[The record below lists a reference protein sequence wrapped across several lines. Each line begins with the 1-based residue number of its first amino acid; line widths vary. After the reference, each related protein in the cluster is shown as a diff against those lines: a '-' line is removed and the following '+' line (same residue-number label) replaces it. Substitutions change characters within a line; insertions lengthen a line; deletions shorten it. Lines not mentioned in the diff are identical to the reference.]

1 MAKNESMMAQV
12 GGWAFIVGLVI
23 AIGAALMNTSL
34 DSGTV
39 LILAILGLLVG
50 VLNIS
55 EKEAMTF
62 MVATLVFMIASSSLN
77 VILLAVPFFGATLPA
92 ILRNI
97 VVFVAPGAA
106 IVALKALYDVTKS
119 A

>member
-1 MAKNESMMAQV
+1 MSQI
-12 GGWAFIVGLVI
+12 GGWAFLLGLVI
-23 AIGAALMNTSL
+23 AIGAAVLNTSL
-34 DSGTV
+34 SSGTV

-55 EKEAMTF
+55 DKEVMTF
-62 MVATLVFMIASSSLN
+62 MVATLVFMTASSSLN
-77 VILLAVPFFGATLPA
+77 VIMKAVPFFGDMLPA
-92 ILRNI
+92 MLTNI

-106 IVALKALYDVTKS
+106 IVALKSLYDVTKS

>member
-1 MAKNESMMAQV
+1 MGKNGISMAAV
-12 GGWAFIVGLVI
+12 GGWAFLLGLVI
-23 AIGAALMNTSL
+23 AIGAALMNTAL

-55 EKEAMTF
+55 EKEVMTF

-77 VILLAVPFFGATLPA
+77 VILTALPLFGTLMPA

-106 IVALKALYDVTKS
+106 IVALKSLYDVTKS